1 MTDTFTHIASDIEN
15 EGNDGISKELREE
28 GERKHRQMIEK
39 LKSGGCKS
47 MESVADAVGMIRGLE
62 FFLNYQ
68 KDKTHKAQVELA
80 DEENKN
86 WRDF

>member
-1 MTDTFTHIASDIEN
+1 MPDTFTHIASDIDD

-28 GERKHRQMIEK
+28 GERKHRHMIDK
-39 LKSGGCKS
+39 MKSGGCKN
-47 MESVADAVGMIRGLE
+47 MESYADAVGMIRGLE
-62 FFLNYQ
+62 VFLNYQ

-86 WRDF
+86 WREI